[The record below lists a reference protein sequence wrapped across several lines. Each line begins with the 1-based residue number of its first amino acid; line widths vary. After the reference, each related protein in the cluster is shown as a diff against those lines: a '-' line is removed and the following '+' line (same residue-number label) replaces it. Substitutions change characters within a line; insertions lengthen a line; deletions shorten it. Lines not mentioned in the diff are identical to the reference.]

1 MERMTDLERLGEV
14 LDLTILSQRTEFKD
28 ILEDMKKMTPEEL
41 RELEEYLKN
50 TDKES
55 YNTLKLLREI
65 HNF

>member
-1 MERMTDLERLGEV
+1 MNPFKNLGEI
-14 LDLTILSQRTEFKD
+14 LDIIILVETQHKD